1 MWYPYEETPVHAVI
15 FLDFAGDLWAM
26 PARQISFL
34 CINIQKLVFVVI
46 LTNGRKFTGK
56 KSSRCHNIHNFRA
69 CSRIMVQTNKKKVT
83 SIFLSL
89 SSLFCT
95 GNGSKTLHMA
105 ISAHTGLDHPLGP
118 PWDRPHLP
126 ASGKREAFNL
136 PWPHHLSP
144 SVHRLHKHMA
154 TNKAPR
160 MPRPRD
166 FWVNAMASMSKLA
179 RKRST

>member
-34 CINIQKLVFVVI
+34 CINIQKLVLVVI

-69 CSRIMVQTNKKKVT
+69 CSRIMVQQTNKSDINPPFFKLAVLHWERVKN
-83 SIFLSL
+83 FAHGNL
-89 SSLFCT
+89 CT
-95 GNGSKTLHMA
+95 HRSWPSPRTTLRP
-105 ISAHTGLDHPLGP
+105 SPL
-118 PWDRPHLP
+118 